1 MSARPASIRPAAVA
15 GAFYPRD
22 AASLR
27 AEIDTLVD
35 RCAGEPRTN
44 TEAPPKILIVPHAG
58 YQYSGEVAAR
68 AYRLL
73 APHRRRVRRVVLIGP
88 SHRVAFR
95 GIALPSVAAF
105 WTPLGAVALQDAAAL
120 ETARHPALH
129 VSDEPH
135 AWEHALEVQLPFLQ
149 ATLEH
154 FELVP
159 LVVGHA
165 SPRDVAEVL
174 DSLWGGEE
182 TIVVVSSDLSHYH
195 EHAVASQIDSAT
207 VDAVLAMEAR
217 LDHEQACGAT
227 AINGALLCARRRG
240 LHPQLLDL
248 RNSGDTAGPRDRV
261 VGYCSIAFYEQGV
274 NDAARA
280 S

>member
-22 AASLR
+22 GERLR
-27 AEIDTLVD
+27 AEVGALID
-35 RCAGEPRTN
+35 RCAGESCAETA
-44 TEAPPKILIVPHAG
+44 APPKILIVPHAG
-58 YQYSGEVAAR
+58 YQYSGEVAAC

-73 APHRRRVRRVVLIGP
+73 APHRGRVRRVVLIGP

-95 GIALPSVAAF
+95 GVALPSVGAF
-105 WTPLGAVALQDAAAL
+105 WTPLGAVALQDTAAL
-120 ETARHPALH
+120 ETAGHPALH
-129 VSDEPH
+129 VADEPH

-149 ATLEH
+149 ATLEA

-159 LVVGHA
+159 LVVGDA

-182 TIVVVSSDLSHYH
+182 TVVVVSSDLSHYH
-195 EHAVASQIDSAT
+195 EHALASQIDSAT
-207 VDAVLAMEAR
+207 VKSVLALEAR

-227 AINGALLCARRRG
+227 AINAALLCARRRG
-240 LHPQLLDL
+240 LRPQLLDL

-261 VGYCSIAFYEQGV
+261 VGYCSIAFFEQEG
-274 NDAARA
+274 NDADRTA
-280 S
+280 